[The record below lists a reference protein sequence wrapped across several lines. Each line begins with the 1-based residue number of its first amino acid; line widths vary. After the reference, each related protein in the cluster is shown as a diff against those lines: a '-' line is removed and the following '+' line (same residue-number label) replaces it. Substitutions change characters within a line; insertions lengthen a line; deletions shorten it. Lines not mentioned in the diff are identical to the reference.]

1 MPPNVTRPCAFVF
14 LRAGD
19 RVLVSEMHDPVE
31 GVFYRPPGGGIEF
44 RETSDQAAR
53 RELYEELGVAI
64 DELTLLGVREEIFTH
79 RGEPYHEID
88 FVFEGW
94 IDPGALAMLDG
105 ARIVE
110 DDDDIEIARV
120 VAVHDLRDGRFAP
133 LYPRGV
139 LDLLRSAP

>member
-1 MPPNVTRPCAFVF
+1 MPPNVTRPCAFAF
-14 LRAGD
+14 LRADD

-44 RETSDQAAR
+44 RETSEQAAR
-53 RELYEELGVAI
+53 RELNEELGLAI
-64 DELTLLGVREEIFTH
+64 DELGFLGVREEIFTH

-88 FVFEGW
+88 FVYEGW
-94 IDPGALAMLDG
+94 IDPDALADLDG

-120 VAVHDLRDGRFAP
+120 VAVDDLRGGRFAP
-133 LYPRGV
+133 LYPAGV
-139 LDLLRSAP
+139 LDLLR